1 MKVIK
6 LMEKRQSDIKL
17 DTTGLRNYD
26 YQYVEPPLVL
36 HRTANRI
43 IIAGG
48 YQKVKSNL
56 DG

>member
-48 YQKVKSNL
+48 N
-56 DG
+56 